1 MADTRTILVVDDERM
16 MRESVSSF
24 LSDRGY
30 QVVTADTGQAA
41 LRIMGERSVSLVILD
56 LMLPDISGEEVCRRV
71 RESSGLPI
79 IMLTAKTM
87 EKDLLNGLSIGA
99 DDYVTK
105 PFSLKELAARVEA
118 VLRRTGMQTDAT
130 ELSWNGG
137 DLSVNLLDRRV
148 KKAGRYLELTHI
160 EWNILS
166 ALCSHPSKVFTRDEL
181 LDLAFDRD
189 FDGLDRVIDTHIKN
203 LRKKLEDD
211 TKNPVYII
219 TVHGIG
225 YRFGGTA

>member
-1 MADTRTILVVDDERM
+1 M